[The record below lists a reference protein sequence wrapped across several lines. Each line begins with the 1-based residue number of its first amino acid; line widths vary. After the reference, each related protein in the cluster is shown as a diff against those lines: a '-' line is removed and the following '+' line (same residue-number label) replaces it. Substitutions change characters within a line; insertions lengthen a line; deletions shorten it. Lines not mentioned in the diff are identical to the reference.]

1 VNSGDDTGILINPSS
16 RSVLGI
22 DIPPYPGDTR
32 EFGPMRRFLSGLSL
46 AILLLLFPVVARA
59 GDWTDPYKAGAQK
72 LTKQE
77 EDRKL
82 TYFVGTIAAMVAGL
96 VGYQF
101 RRELR
106 EMVMRRPNYQ
116 DEQF

>member
-1 VNSGDDTGILINPSS
+1 
-16 RSVLGI
+16 
-22 DIPPYPGDTR
+22 
-32 EFGPMRRFLSGLSL
+32 MRRFLSSLTL
-46 AILLLLFPVVARA
+46 AIALLSFPAAASA
-59 GDWTDPYKAGAQK
+59 GDWSNPSKIGAQN

-77 EDRKL
+77 ADRKL